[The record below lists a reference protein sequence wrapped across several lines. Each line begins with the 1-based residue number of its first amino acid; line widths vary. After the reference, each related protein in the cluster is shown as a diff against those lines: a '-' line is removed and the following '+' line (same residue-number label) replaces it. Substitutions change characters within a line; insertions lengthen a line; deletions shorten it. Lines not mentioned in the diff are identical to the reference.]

1 MFSQDGTDC
10 LIYCKVAL
18 GSADGV
24 PKIGGA
30 IPAVVKRGVVQFR
43 EITGEVHEAP
53 GVGAMFQVK

>member
-1 MFSQDGTDC
+1 MRELVSLLNSCQTE
-10 LIYCKVAL
+10 L

-30 IPAVVKRGVVQFR
+30 IPAVVKRGFVQFR
-43 EITGEVHEAP
+43 EMTGEVHKAP

>member
-10 LIYCKVAL
+10 LIYRQVES

-30 IPAVVKRGVVQFR
+30 IPAVVKRGVVQIG
-43 EITGEVHEAP
+43 EITGEGIGQISVE
-53 GVGAMFQVK
+53 